1 MADTAQQQAADPKES
16 LDTREEWEIQRDEF
30 KSSADAHFRAKSYPA
45 AIADYT
51 SALQLDPTNHI
62 LLSNKSAAHLANG
75 EKSKALHDARQ
86 CVENAPKDWVKGH
99 TRLAAAMSALGRY
112 SEAIKVYTFVLNDI
126 DASNEVAKRGLEDC
140 RAKERQISERKKEE
154 NLRVQREL
162 DRQRSSADE
171 NSFDKPSDNGA
182 SVEKKKDSSSPANEE
197 DDLLDDFFSEV
208 EAATENPKPRNESPE
223 DQDDSKNRIK
233 IHLNDLGTSAS
244 QIDRLLQT
252 NYEWKNLNPFY
263 VLDIPHTVDDESV
276 ISARYRALSLLV
288 HPDKN
293 AEDAIRAKAAFEQ
306 VKKAMEQMNDE
317 TKRRHLS
324 QLVEQGYKQGKRDWE
339 EELAKNPN
347 ASASMSEKEKQDG
360 LSSSQNKATMKIFA
374 SIEAKRRDV
383 ERRKRKFEQRERAQE
398 DEEKEREKKER
409 DHDKNWREVGRV
421 EKRVGNWRDFQKK
434 KG

>member
-1 MADTAQQQAADPKES
+1 
-16 LDTREEWEIQRDEF
+16 
-30 KSSADAHFRAKSYPA
+30 
-45 AIADYT
+45 
-51 SALQLDPTNHI
+51 
-62 LLSNKSAAHLANG
+62 
-75 EKSKALHDARQ
+75 
-86 CVENAPKDWVKGH
+86 
-99 TRLAAAMSALGRY
+99 
-112 SEAIKVYTFVLNDI
+112 
-126 DASNEVAKRGLEDC
+126 
-140 RAKERQISERKKEE
+140 
-154 NLRVQREL
+154 
-162 DRQRSSADE
+162 
-171 NSFDKPSDNGA
+171 
-182 SVEKKKDSSSPANEE
+182 
-197 DDLLDDFFSEV
+197 LDDFFSEV
-208 EAATENPKPRNESPE
+208 EAATENPKLRTESPE

-263 VLDIPHTVDDESV
+263 VLDIPHTVDNESI

-293 AEDAIRAKAAFEQ
+293 AEDVIRAKAAFEQ

>member
-1 MADTAQQQAADPKES
+1 MADTTHEASDKEPA
-16 LDTREEWEIQRDEF
+16 DTREEWEIQRDEF

-45 AIADYT
+45 AIADYQ

-99 TRLAAAMSALGRY
+99 TRLAAAMAALGRH
-112 SEAIKVYTFVLNDI
+112 SEAIKVYTSVLNDM
-126 DASNEVAKRGLEDC
+126 DPNNEVAKKGLEDC
-140 RAKERQISERKKEE
+140 RAKERQVLERTKEE

-162 DRQRSSADE
+162 DRQRSRE
-171 NSFDKPSDNGA
+171 NLDIPSSDNGA
-182 SVEKKKDSSSPANEE
+182 SVEKKKSTSPPNEE

-208 EAATENPKPRNESPE
+208 EAASDKPKPQTESTTV
-223 DQDDSKNRIK
+223 DQDDSNNRIK
-233 IHLNDLGTSAS
+233 IHLSDLGTSSS

-263 VLDIPHTVDDESV
+263 VLDIPHTVDDESI

-293 AEDAIRAKAAFEQ
+293 SEDAIRAKAAFEQ

-324 QLVEQGYKQGKRDWE
+324 QLVEQGHKQGKRDWD
-339 EELAKNPN
+339 EELGKNPN
-347 ASASMSEKEKQDG
+347 AASMSEKEKQDG
-360 LSSSQNKATMKIFA
+360 LSASQNKATMKIFA

-383 ERRKRKFEQRERAQE
+383 ERRKRKYEQRERAQE

-409 DHDKNWREVGRV
+409 DHDKSWREVGRV